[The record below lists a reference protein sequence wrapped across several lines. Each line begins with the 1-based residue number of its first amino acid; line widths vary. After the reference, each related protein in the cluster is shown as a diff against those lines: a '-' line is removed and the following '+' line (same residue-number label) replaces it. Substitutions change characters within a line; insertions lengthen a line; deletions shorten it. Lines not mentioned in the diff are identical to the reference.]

1 MKTELTINALKKIM
15 NGDLGGARKMMDL
28 KVQVDTLIEE
38 IIKNVQNE
46 YDEFKKDMLEQS
58 KDYLFKEAYMIS
70 SYTNLLYYFE
80 NGGFYDKITSYLE
93 YVSTDEDDI
102 KKLEAFSKQSI
113 LNVLYQRHFK
123 YETLYFDLWDDIDL
137 LIEYVIFD
145 NE

>member
-1 MKTELTINALKKIM
+1 METELTINALKKIM
-15 NGDLGGARKMMDL
+15 NGDLGGAREMMDL
-28 KVQVDTLIEE
+28 KVKVDTLIEK

-46 YDEFKKDMLEQS
+46 YDEFKKDMLEQR

-80 NGGFYDKITSYLE
+80 NGGFYDKITTYLE
-93 YVSTDEDDI
+93 YVSTDDMDI
-102 KKLEAFSKQSI
+102 KKLEAFSKKNI
-113 LNVLYQRHFK
+113 LEVLYQRHFK

>member
-1 MKTELTINALKKIM
+1 METKLTENALK
-15 NGDLGGARKMMDL
+15 DL
-28 KVQVDTLIEE
+28 KVKVDTLIEE
-38 IIKNVQNE
+38 IIKNVQNK

-137 LIEYVIFD
+137 LIEYVVFD

>member
-1 MKTELTINALKKIM
+1 METKLTVNALKEIV
-15 NGDLGGARKMMDL
+15 NGDLGGAREMMDL
-28 KVQVDTLIEE
+28 KVKVDTLIEE

-46 YDEFKKDMLEQS
+46 YDEFKKDMFKQT

-93 YVSTDEDDI
+93 YVSTDDDNI

-113 LNVLYQRHFK
+113 LEVLYQKHFK

-137 LIEYVIFD
+137 LIEYVVFD
-145 NE
+145 NK

>member
-1 MKTELTINALKKIM
+1 METKLTVNALKEIV
-15 NGDLGGARKMMDL
+15 NGDLGGAREMMDL
-28 KVQVDTLIEE
+28 KVKVDTLIEE

-46 YDEFKKDMLEQS
+46 YDEFKKNMLEKN

-93 YVSTDEDDI
+93 YVATDDMDI
-102 KKLEAFSKQSI
+102 KKLETFSKKNI
-113 LNVLYQRHFK
+113 LEVLYQKHFK
-123 YETLYFDLWDDIDL
+123 YETLYLDLWDDINL
-137 LIEYVIFD
+137 LIEYVVFD

>member
-1 MKTELTINALKKIM
+1 METKLTVNALKEIV
-15 NGDLGGARKMMDL
+15 NGDLGGAREMMDL
-28 KVQVDTLIEE
+28 KVKVDTLIEE

-46 YDEFKKDMLEQS
+46 YDEFKKDMLKQT

-93 YVSTDEDDI
+93 YVATDDMDI
-102 KKLEAFSKQSI
+102 KKLETFSKKNI
-113 LNVLYQRHFK
+113 LEVLYQKHFK
-123 YETLYFDLWDDIDL
+123 YETLYLDLWDDINL
-137 LIEYVIFD
+137 LIEYVVFD

>member
-1 MKTELTINALKKIM
+1 METKLTVNALK
-15 NGDLGGARKMMDL
+15 DL
-28 KVQVDTLIEE
+28 KVKVDTLIEE

-58 KDYLFKEAYMIS
+58 KDSLFKEAYMIS

-93 YVSTDEDDI
+93 YVSTDDDNI

-113 LNVLYQRHFK
+113 LEVLYQKHFK

-137 LIEYVIFD
+137 LIEYVVFD
-145 NE
+145 NK

>member
-1 MKTELTINALKKIM
+1 METKLTENALK
-15 NGDLGGARKMMDL
+15 DL
-28 KVQVDTLIEE
+28 KVKVDTLIEE

-46 YDEFKKDMLEQS
+46 YNEFKKDMLEQS

-70 SYTNLLYYFE
+70 SYTHLLYYFE

>member
-1 MKTELTINALKKIM
+1 METELTIEAMKKII
-15 NGDLGGARKMMDL
+15 NGDLGGAREMMDL
-28 KVQVDTLIEE
+28 KVKVDTLIEE

-46 YDEFKKDMLEQS
+46 YDEFKKDMLEKN

-93 YVSTDEDDI
+93 YEATDDMDI
-102 KKLEAFSKQSI
+102 KKLEAFSQKSI
-113 LNVLYQRHFK
+113 LNILYQKHFK
-123 YETLYFDLWDDIDL
+123 YETLYFDLWEDIDL
-137 LIEYVIFD
+137 LIEYVVFD

>member
-1 MKTELTINALKKIM
+1 MNTELTVNALKEIVKG
-15 NGDLGGARKMMDL
+15 NLGGAREMMDL
-28 KVQVDTLIEE
+28 KVKVDTLIEE
-38 IIKNVQNE
+38 IIKKVQNE
-46 YDEFKKDMLEQS
+46 YDEFKKDMLEKS
-58 KDYLFKEAYMIS
+58 KDCLFNEAYIIS

-93 YVSTDEDDI
+93 YVSTDDDNI

-113 LNVLYQRHFK
+113 LEVLYQKHFK

-137 LIEYVIFD
+137 LIEYVVFN

>member
-1 MKTELTINALKKIM
+1 METELTINALKKIM
-15 NGDLGGARKMMDL
+15 NGDLGGAREMMDL
-28 KVQVDTLIEE
+28 KVKVDTLIEE

-46 YDEFKKDMLEQS
+46 YDEFKKDMLKQR
-58 KDYLFKEAYMIS
+58 KDYLFKEAYKIA

-93 YVSTDEDDI
+93 YVSTDDDNI

-113 LNVLYQRHFK
+113 LEVLYQKHFK

-137 LIEYVIFD
+137 LIEYVVFD
-145 NE
+145 NK

>member
-1 MKTELTINALKKIM
+1 MNTELTVNALKEIVKG
-15 NGDLGGARKMMDL
+15 NLGGAREMMNL
-28 KVQVDTLIEE
+28 KVKVDTLIEK
-38 IIKNVQNE
+38 IIKKVQNE

-70 SYTNLLYYFE
+70 SYTNLLYYFK

-93 YVSTDEDDI
+93 YVSTNEDDI

>member
-1 MKTELTINALKKIM
+1 METKLTVNALK
-15 NGDLGGARKMMDL
+15 DL
-28 KVQVDTLIEE
+28 KVKVDTLIEE

-58 KDYLFKEAYMIS
+58 KDSLFKEAYMIS

-93 YVSTDEDDI
+93 YVSTDDDNI

-113 LNVLYQRHFK
+113 LEVLYQKHFK
-123 YETLYFDLWDDIDL
+123 YETLYFDLWDDINS
-137 LIEYVIFD
+137 LIEYVVFD
-145 NE
+145 NK

>member
-1 MKTELTINALKKIM
+1 METELTIEAMKKII
-15 NGDLGGARKMMDL
+15 NGDLGGAREMMDL
-28 KVQVDTLIEE
+28 KVKVDTLIEK

-46 YDEFKKDMLEQS
+46 YDEFKKDMLEQR

-93 YVSTDEDDI
+93 YEATDDMDI
-102 KKLEAFSKQSI
+102 KKLEAFSKKRI
-113 LNVLYQRHFK
+113 LNVLYQKHFK
-123 YETLYFDLWDDIDL
+123 YETLYFDLWEDIDL
-137 LIEYVIFD
+137 LIEYVVFD